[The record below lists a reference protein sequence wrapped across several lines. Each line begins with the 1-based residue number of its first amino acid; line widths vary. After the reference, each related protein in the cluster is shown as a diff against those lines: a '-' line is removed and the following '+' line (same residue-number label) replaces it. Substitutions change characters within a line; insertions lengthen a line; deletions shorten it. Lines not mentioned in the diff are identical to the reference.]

1 MNDSGTLETFVPLV
15 FKRRGIRRLADT
27 GAVAHD
33 PMIIEAVAR
42 AFHWQHL
49 LDAGEFESGAAI
61 ARAEGLHPSTVNE
74 LLRLTLLAPD
84 IVEQL
89 LAGRQPRA
97 RQSQHRIAA
106 TGKGARGD
114 HRSLSVASPASART
128 IETIQKRTTTV
139 DSGQPNCSK

>member
-33 PMIIEAVAR
+33 PTIIEAVAR

-49 LDAGEFESGAAI
+49 LDSGEFESGAAI

-89 LAGRQPRA
+89 LAGRQPRRLTLIWFQRNPIPVDWQQQ
-97 RQSQHRIAA
+97 RQI
-106 TGKGARGD
+106 
-114 HRSLSVASPASART
+114 
-128 IETIQKRTTTV
+128 IQ
-139 DSGQPNCSK
+139 SFE